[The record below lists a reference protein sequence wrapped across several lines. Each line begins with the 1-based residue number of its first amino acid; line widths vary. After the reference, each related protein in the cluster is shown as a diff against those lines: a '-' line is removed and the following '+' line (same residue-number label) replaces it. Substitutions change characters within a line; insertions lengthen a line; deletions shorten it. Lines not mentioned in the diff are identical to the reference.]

1 MIIEINTQSSSP
13 IYEQLRDQIV
23 LGISANKL
31 VPGEILPSV
40 RNLGAD
46 LGINFHTVNK
56 AYAMLCDEGYIVM
69 DRRKGAVV
77 AQSAPNDEA
86 FLSKLSH
93 ELLLN
98 AAETVCHNIGVN
110 EFTKLCAECYF
121 KAKGKSDSERLENL
135 KNSENGGN

>member
-46 LGINFHTVNK
+46 LSINFHTVNK

-77 AQSAPNDEA
+77 ARAEPGGEM
-86 FLSKLSH
+86 FLSGLKRR
-93 ELLLN
+93 LLLS
-98 AAETVCHNIGVN
+98 AAESICHDMSEN
-110 EFTKLCAECYF
+110 EFLALCADGY
-121 KAKGKSDSERLENL
+121 KTSKGEERMEGSL
-135 KNSENGGN
+135 